1 MIDQPRWATVVSG
14 STENLG
20 TRSYRKS
27 RHPAENLICSRTR
40 PAGPTNPAPS
50 RRSPSSSTSSTPSS
64 SSEDVLDSEL
74 LFGAFKKTMRTE
86 KRSRTRSVSSGSS
99 GSAKR
104 FKWGVKP
111 FKVTCNKCGN
121 KISKNYYDTTES
133 SASESSA
140 DDESDDLS
148 EDQDD
153 GSACGGLTYRVADQ
167 DDADDESDA
176 ATSPTTPTTAPS
188 FFSRFG

>member
-1 MIDQPRWATVVSG
+1 MPIAQRFVILTDSLIKVHHWAPLRAWLAIANIVMIESPPN
-14 STENLG
+14 STMD
-20 TRSYRKS
+20 
-27 RHPAENLICSRTR
+27 
-40 PAGPTNPAPS
+40 TN
-50 RRSPSSSTSSTPSS
+50 
-64 SSEDVLDSEL
+64 VLDSEL

-99 GSAKR
+99 CSAKR
-104 FKWGVKP
+104 

-121 KISKNYYDTTES
+121 KISKNYHDTTES
-133 SASESSA
+133 SASDLSE
-140 DDESDDLS
+140 DQDFDDLS